1 MSLKR
6 VMIGTAILLLLVAI
20 TIAMRGESG
29 GASHQLSWFALI
41 GLMLTLLGM
50 LLLWVVRDYKA
61 WIALGPGGVP
71 HNIFGWIIITAMRP
85 LGGDPFDRSGF
96 EARIGEK
103 GDSLFLKNLP
113 ERGRDR
119 PTVAP
124 HPVPHRQIDQIPDAQ
139 ILKGLADIFEQLV
152 KEKDR
157 LLENKLSQY
166 EKRNFAVWLKE
177 PAKGNPAAG
186 GGGEIAHFHHSDGSM
201 HAILSPS
208 DAKVVMEKGWG
219 ELHQMAR
226 FKRVFP
232 TETYVLLYAP
242 TCAEDLPI
250 IRGIIEAAVQ
260 YAQPQQ

>member
-1 MSLKR
+1 MTEKKM
-6 VMIGTAILLLLVAI
+6 MIGIVILFLLVVAFI
-20 TIAMRGESG
+20 TMSGEMAGFSG
-29 GASHQLSWFALI
+29 RVVWFVLAGLTFALVGSI
-41 GLMLTLLGM
+41 FF
-50 LLLWVVRDYKA
+50 WAVRDYKA
-61 WIALGPGGVP
+61 WIALGPGGIP

-96 EARIGEK
+96 EPRIGEK
-103 GDSLFLKNLP
+103 GDTLFLKDLP
-113 ERGRDR
+113 KRRRDR

-124 HPVPHRQIDQIPDAQ
+124 HPVPHRQTDQIPNAQ
-139 ILKGLADIFEQLV
+139 ILKGLADIFDQLV

-208 DAKVVMEKGWG
+208 DAKAVMEMGWG
-219 ELHQMAR
+219 ELHQLAR
-226 FKRVFP
+226 FKKVFP

-242 TCAEDLPI
+242 TCEEDLPI
-250 IRGIIEAAVQ
+250 IRCIIEAAVQ
-260 YAQPQQ
+260 YAQPQH